1 MRARLGVVEPKP
13 REQRDKRT
21 RWVERVDEL
30 LASAHRYSKDSL
42 PGLISE
48 FARQARV
55 LAIADELDGQTAY
68 YETEA
73 RLHAA
78 VAAEVTTWAEAERLE
93 LAAGKPA

>member
-1 MRARLGVVEPKP
+1 MWA
-13 REQRDKRT
+13 
-21 RWVERVDEL
+21 DEL